1 MGIRRWTPQPK
12 AEYIRQQVQKQ
23 KSELLIVLG
32 AWESHAQ
39 GEGATGSE
47 NNRCEGAT
55 MRTSGKTKAKK
66 RMSLSLQTLR
76 IQHQLAEYTKSGRKH
91 WDLYRWILDPFLLW
105 DATRAILVNKGAEG
119 VDGITCEQ
127 IKGKEWEFA
136 VRLADKF
143 RSGTYRPCAVRRVY
157 IPKRDGRGRP
167 LGIPTLEDRV
177 VQRALVLLLE
187 PIYELVFLPNSYG
200 FRRGRSGVECSATV
214 AKEVYRH
221 RFVLEADVEGF
232 FDNVSHRKLLGMLKE
247 KIVDP
252 RIHDLIRDMLLAG
265 YIERDKPWQAT
276 WKGTP
281 QGGPLSPML
290 ANIYLHYA
298 LDTKFSKQ
306 VLGGSVL
313 LRYADDFVIVSA
325 LESRIQAHRRSLY
338 VWMREAGLK
347 LKETKTRVVDMRN
360 CKRSRQSHF
369 DFLGFRYHLRAFKD
383 NPRRYWIA
391 RQPSEKARLA
401 LRENLKSKL
410 RANMST
416 AVVRGIVKVVWD
428 GWCQYFR
435 YGNSNGIFYKE
446 LRSLHGIVRLYLRKK
461 YRQGRRPV
469 RWRQLG
475 LLEKR
480 ILIGIKAMRVIPN
493 YLSQQQYA
501 ML

>member
-1 MGIRRWTPQPK
+1 M
-12 AEYIRQQVQKQ
+12 
-23 KSELLIVLG
+23 
-32 AWESHAQ
+32 
-39 GEGATGSE
+39 
-47 NNRCEGAT
+47 
-55 MRTSGKTKAKK
+55 KTKAKK
-66 RMSLSLQTLR
+66 RMSLSLQTLH
-76 IQHQLAEYTKSGRKH
+76 IQHQLAEITKSGRKH
-91 WDLYRWILDPFLLW
+91 WDLYRWMLDPFLML
-105 DATRAILVNKGAEG
+105 DATKAVLANKGAAG
-119 VDGITCEQ
+119 VDGVTCEQ

-136 VRLADKF
+136 TGLASKL
-143 RSGTYRPCAVRRVY
+143 RSGAYRPCAVRRVY
-157 IPKRDGRGRP
+157 IPKRDGRQRP

-200 FRRGRSGVECSATV
+200 FRRGRSGVECSAMV
-214 AKEVYRH
+214 AKEVYQH

-298 LDTKFSKQ
+298 LDTKFQKH

-325 LESRIQAHRRSLY
+325 LESRIQALRRSLY

-347 LKETKTRVVDMRN
+347 LKETKTRMVDMRN
-360 CKRSRQSHF
+360 HKRGRESHF

-383 NPRRYWIA
+383 NPRRFWIA

-401 LRENLKSKL
+401 LRENLKSRL
-410 RANMST
+410 RADMNT
-416 AVVRGIVKVVWD
+416 VIVRGIVNAVWN
-428 GWCQYFR
+428 GWSQYFR

-461 YRQGRRPV
+461 YRHGRRPV
-469 RWRQLG
+469 RWKQLSH
-475 LLEKR
+475 LEKR
-480 ILIGIKAMRVIPN
+480 IMHGIKAMRVIPD
-493 YLSQQQYA
+493 YLSQQQRQYV

>member
-1 MGIRRWTPQPK
+1 
-12 AEYIRQQVQKQ
+12 
-23 KSELLIVLG
+23 
-32 AWESHAQ
+32 
-39 GEGATGSE
+39 
-47 NNRCEGAT
+47 
-55 MRTSGKTKAKK
+55 MRTLVKPKVKK
-66 RMSLSLQTLR
+66 RMSLNLQTLR
-76 IQHQLAEYTKSGRKH
+76 IQHQLAENTKSGRKH
-91 WDLYRWILDPFLLW
+91 WDLYRWMLNPFLLW
-105 DATRAILVNKGAEG
+105 DATRAVLINKGAAG
-119 VDGITCEQ
+119 VDGVACEQ

-136 VRLADKF
+136 AALAGKL
-143 RSGTYRPCAVRRVY
+143 RSGAYRPRAVRRVY
-157 IPKRDGRGRP
+157 IPKRDGRQRP

-200 FRRGRSGVECSATV
+200 FRRGHSGVECSAMV

-232 FDNVSHRKLLGMLKE
+232 FDNVSHKKLLGMLKE

-252 RIHDLIRDMLLAG
+252 RIHDLIRGMLLAG
-265 YIERDKPWQAT
+265 YVERDKPWQAT

-298 LDTKFSKQ
+298 LDTRFSKQ
-306 VLGGSVL
+306 VQGGSVL

-325 LESRIQAHRRSLY
+325 LESRIQALRGSLD
-338 VWMREAGLK
+338 VWMREAGLR

-369 DFLGFRYHLRAFKD
+369 DFLGFRYHLRAYKD
-383 NPRRYWIA
+383 NPSRYWIA

-410 RANMST
+410 RPNMKT
-416 AVVRGIVKVVWD
+416 AVVRGMVSAVWN
-428 GWCQYFR
+428 GWSQYFR
-435 YGNSNGIFYKE
+435 YGNSNHIFYKE
-446 LRSLHGIVRLYLRKK
+446 LRSLHGIVRWYLRKK
-461 YRQGRRPV
+461 YRQTRRPV
-469 RWRQLG
+469 RWSQLSR
-475 LLEKR
+475 LEKR
-480 ILIGIKAMRVIPN
+480 IMFGIKAMRVIPD
-493 YLSQQQYA
+493 YLNQQQKQYA